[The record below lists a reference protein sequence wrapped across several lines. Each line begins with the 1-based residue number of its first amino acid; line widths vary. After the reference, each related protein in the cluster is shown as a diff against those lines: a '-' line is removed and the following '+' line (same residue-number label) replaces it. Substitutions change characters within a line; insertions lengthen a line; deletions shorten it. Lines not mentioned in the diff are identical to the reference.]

1 MNAGADPAR
10 WPQPRMNN
18 EEATAAWLD
27 VLAAGICT
35 PEAFLDAMR
44 EQFQGRKDREW
55 EVLSLLDQYYRRG
68 RIKAEV
74 FHAIRSR
81 LEGAALEGA
90 ALDGAALDGV
100 KESAANVGAQPSNAS
115 TQPPN
120 ANTQPPNAATQPSNA
135 GTQPASALIQ
145 PPNPVT
151 HPSTAVTAPAV
162 NPRVAP
168 AAPSERKTSPVAQ
181 PPVRE
186 VAVGD
191 LLRNR
196 YRVRAVVGHGG
207 MGTVFEAS
215 DEYRIDLPVGGRR
228 LAVKVLHTAITQREE
243 LLSEL
248 KREFQHLQLLSHPNI
263 VRVHEFDRDGDVAF
277 FTMELLSGAL
287 LSRLLQARDSIAL
300 PRPEALAVI
309 RDVGAAVYHAH
320 SRGVIH
326 GDINPQN
333 IFITNDGE
341 LRVLDFGASHTL
353 LADRLAPEP
362 VLSQRVAVATPGYA
376 SCQLLQG
383 QPPDARDDL
392 FALAC
397 VAYLLLSGQHP
408 FPNRTAVEARAQ
420 RLRVRRPAR
429 LSGQQWRALRDG
441 LRWDRE
447 RRPANVQKWLER
459 LELSDAAPRLPR
471 LAVLAD
477 APSAANRKP
486 LRALAAV
493 AIIVLLAVGAY
504 WAATNGPLAP
514 VIAQWRIQAAPS
526 PSAPAQEA
534 EAPGTNP
541 AEPSIPTTRP
551 PRTPPASPAPRTAAP
566 PSAAAPASTVA
577 STTKIAPAPVSRLP
591 PPAPRLPPPA
601 PRVPAP
607 ATVAP
612 AHAANIGS
620 MRIETAA
627 DTVDVFSG
635 DTVAHVSVRRTG
647 SFRGEVSFKW
657 WTESGT
663 AKPGLDF
670 SPAMP
675 HVASIGNGSGSV
687 TLDIPVSGTR
697 RGPPKSFY
705 VVIDQDE
712 SGPALG
718 ARNLTMVT
726 LQPPD

>member
-81 LEGAALEGA
+81 LEGAAL
-90 ALDGAALDGV
+90 DGV
-100 KESAANVGAQPSNAS
+100 KEPAAHAGTQPSNAG
-115 TQPPN
+115 
-120 ANTQPPNAATQPSNA
+120 TQPPNAATQPSNS
-135 GTQPASALIQ
+135 GTQPPNAATPPPSAVTR
-145 PPNPVT
+145 PPSAVT
-151 HPSTAVTAPAV
+151 QPSTAVTAPAV
-162 NPRVAP
+162 NPRAAP
-168 AAPSERKTSPVAQ
+168 AAPSERRTSPIAQ
-181 PPVRE
+181 PAARE

-309 RDVGAAVYHAH
+309 RDVGAAVHHAH
-320 SRGVIH
+320 SRAVIH

-353 LADRLAPEP
+353 LADRLASEP
-362 VLSQRVAVATPGYA
+362 VLSPRVAVATPGYA
-376 SCQLLQG
+376 SCQLLEG

-420 RLRVRRPAR
+420 RLRVRRPPR
-429 LSGQQWRALRDG
+429 LSNQQWRALRDG

-447 RRPANVQKWLER
+447 RRPADVQKWLER
-459 LELSDAAPRLPR
+459 FDLSAAAPHLPR
-471 LAVLAD
+471 LAVLAN
-477 APSAANRKP
+477 APSAASRKP
-486 LRALAAV
+486 LRAIAAAV
-493 AIIVLLAVGAY
+493 ILALLAIGGY
-504 WAATNGPLAP
+504 WAVTNGPLAP
-514 VIAQWRIQAAPS
+514 VVAQWRIQAEPS

-534 EAPGTNP
+534 EAPSTIP
-541 AEPSIPTTRP
+541 TPPTIPTTPP
-551 PRTPPASPAPRTAAP
+551 PRIPPTSSPAPRTAAP
-566 PSAAAPASTVA
+566 PSAAAASKT
-577 STTKIAPAPVSRLP
+577 APAPVSRLP
-591 PPAPRLPPPA
+591 A
-601 PRVPAP
+601 PAP
-607 ATVAP
+607 AAP
-612 AHAANIGS
+612 AHAANFGP
-620 MRIETAA
+620 MRIEMAA

-647 SFRGEVSFKW
+647 SFRGEASFKW

-663 AKPGLDF
+663 AKPGVDF

-675 HVASIGNGSGSV
+675 HVASIGSGSGSV

-712 SGPALG
+712 SGPGPGLG

>member
-81 LEGAALEGA
+81 LEGAAL
-90 ALDGAALDGV
+90 DSV
-100 KESAANVGAQPSNAS
+100 KESAANVGAEPPNAG

-120 ANTQPPNAATQPSNA
+120 TATQPAYAGNQPPNAATQ
-135 GTQPASALIQ
+135 QPPRTVTQ
-145 PPNPVT
+145 PPNAVT
-151 HPSTAVTAPAV
+151 HPSTAVTAPAA
-162 NPRVAP
+162 NPRAP
-168 AAPSERKTSPVAQ
+168 PATPSERKAAPIAQ
-181 PPVRE
+181 SAVRE

-207 MGTVFEAS
+207 MGTVFEAT

-353 LADRLAPEP
+353 LADRFAPEP

-376 SCQLLQG
+376 SCQLLEG

-408 FPNRTAVEARAQ
+408 FPNLTAVEARAQ
-420 RLRVRRPAR
+420 RLRVRRPAG
-429 LSGQQWRALRDG
+429 LSSQQWRALRDG

-459 LELSDAAPRLPR
+459 LDLSAAAPRLPR
-471 LAVLAD
+471 LAVLAN
-477 APSAANRKP
+477 APSAANRNP
-486 LRALAAV
+486 LRAIAAV
-493 AIIVLLAVGAY
+493 AIIVLLAIGGY
-504 WAATNGPLAP
+504 WAVTNGPLAP
-514 VIAQWRIQAAPS
+514 VIAQWRTQAASP
-526 PSAPAQEA
+526 PSAPAEEA
-534 EAPGTNP
+534 EAPSTNSS
-541 AEPSIPTTRP
+541 PSTIPTP
-551 PRTPPASPAPRTAAP
+551 PPKIPPASPATRTAAPASASTAAASRAPTPTTAATP
-566 PSAAAPASTVA
+566 PSAAAPASKT
-577 STTKIAPAPVSRLP
+577 APAPALRLP
-591 PPAPRLPPPA
+591 PPAPRLPA
-601 PRVPAP
+601 PAP
-607 ATVAP
+607 AAP
-612 AHAANIGS
+612 AHAANTGP
-620 MRIETAA
+620 MRIEMTA
-627 DTVDVFSG
+627 DTIDVFSG

-647 SFRGEVSFKW
+647 SLRGEASFKW

-663 AKPGLDF
+663 AKPGIDF
-670 SPAMP
+670 SPEMP
-675 HVASIGNGSGSV
+675 HVASIGSGSGSV

-718 ARNLTMVT
+718 SRNLTMVT
-726 LQPPD
+726 LQPAD